1 MHQAIQTSTMVVNL
15 PTAGT
20 RWGQQRDGEVGAEA
34 LQVQR
39 GSVGAGPG
47 GFPIS
52 MGANARQTGEAVSVV
67 SEARQSSRRLDTAR
81 SQRPAFPEVSQA
93 GVGCHAT
100 EEIPDVLAGAARP
113 TGLRVDSRERLNHPT
128 STTAAIV
135 VSRRCFIFLQLSI
148 PHPFRLQCF
157 GRLGRVVLN
166 RTDIPVAGFRQ
177 WTTVEIQFI
186 ELA

>member
-1 MHQAIQTSTMVVNL
+1 MHQTIPTGTMVVNL

-20 RWGQQRDGEVGAEA
+20 RWGQQRDGGTSPEA

-52 MGANARQTGEAVSVV
+52 MGADARQAGEAVSLVNQ
-67 SEARQSSRRLDTAR
+67 ARQSARWLDTAR
-81 SQRPAFPEVSQA
+81 SQRSAFQEVSQA
-93 GVGCHAT
+93 RIGGPVA

-113 TGLRVDSRERLNHPT
+113 VGLRVDGRLRLNHPT

-135 VSRRCFIFLQLSI
+135 VSSRCFTSLQLSI
-148 PHPFRLQCF
+148 HHPSCRL
-157 GRLGRVVLN
+157 
-166 RTDIPVAGFRQ
+166 A
-177 WTTVEIQFI
+177 
-186 ELA
+186 